1 MASQFYTAIGATD
14 SGRVSP
20 SETNPFIEKGSSN
33 TKWYLNLQQQNQQQS
48 GSETD
53 DTIGLLEDCAK
64 LANSKKFLSKR
75 SKNRHSWHLDD
86 KTKIS
91 KEM

>member
-1 MASQFYTAIGATD
+1 MASQFYTASPLLATD

-20 SETNPFIEKGSSN
+20 SDTNPFIEKGSSN
-33 TKWYLNLQQQNQQQS
+33 TKWYLNIQS
-48 GSETD
+48 GNSETD

>member
-1 MASQFYTAIGATD
+1 MASQFYTATSD

-20 SETNPFIEKGSSN
+20 SDTNPFIEKGSSSN
-33 TKWYLNLQQQNQQQS
+33 TKWYLNLNS

-64 LANSKKFLSKR
+64 LANSKKFLNKR
-75 SKNRHSWHLDD
+75 SNNRHSWHLDD

>member
-1 MASQFYTAIGATD
+1 MASQFYTAIPSASD

-20 SETNPFIEKGSSN
+20 SDTNPFIEKGSS
-33 TKWYLNLQQQNQQQS
+33 TKWYLNINS

-64 LANSKKFLSKR
+64 LANSKKFLNKR
-75 SKNRHSWHLDD
+75 STNRHSWHLDD
-86 KTKIS
+86 NTKIS